1 MEKEMKTIPWKLII
15 ARLKQGLGEEDMARF
30 EQWVSV
36 PENAT
41 LFKELQKLWITVQ
54 IGCGEYVPD
63 KNYYWKKLCQYVKA
77 DRAKQF
83 EGAVRGTRW
92 IYKYAVAACIALLVG
107 VSFYMGVKMSQPE
120 VLGQE
125 YVSLGGKSKIT
136 LPDGSLVWLN
146 ANSSLS
152 YDNDFLR
159 SKRVVKLSGEAYFDV
174 IHNESLPF
182 VVNSDGVDVIVH
194 GTKFDV
200 ESFDKDDYVQVSLQQ
215 GAVFMHTTHEV
226 YSLKPGEQ
234 GVYHKNSGKVVVAES
249 DVDFAVS
256 WAQEKLEFRDRLLE
270 DICRFLSKWYRVEIT
285 VHPSLKGKYKYTFV
299 LRNESLEEILR
310 LMSRI
315 HPIAYQFDEHN
326 ILHLDSL
333 RYK

>member
-63 KNYYWKKLCQYVKA
+63 KDYYWKKLCQYVKA

-83 EGAVRGTRW
+83 EGAVRSTRW

-146 ANSSLS
+146 ANSSL
-152 YDNDFLR
+152 L
-159 SKRVVKLSGEAYFDV
+159 
-174 IHNESLPF
+174 
-182 VVNSDGVDVIVH
+182 
-194 GTKFDV
+194 
-200 ESFDKDDYVQVSLQQ
+200 
-215 GAVFMHTTHEV
+215 
-226 YSLKPGEQ
+226 
-234 GVYHKNSGKVVVAES
+234 
-249 DVDFAVS
+249 
-256 WAQEKLEFRDRLLE
+256 
-270 DICRFLSKWYRVEIT
+270 
-285 VHPSLKGKYKYTFV
+285 
-299 LRNESLEEILR
+299 
-310 LMSRI
+310 
-315 HPIAYQFDEHN
+315 
-326 ILHLDSL
+326 
-333 RYK
+333 